1 MAEEGTD
8 AKGQGDAQTA
18 PAGVSSPPATDPD
31 GLVPTVEGIPTMVDP
46 DSGAAPPGGAKPEG
60 KEEGKEEP
68 KAEGKEEGDKKGA
81 EEDTPFHEHPRFTQL
96 NDRMK
101 TAESRNTQ
109 LEGEIRSLKE
119 KPSGDAPAK
128 RKQGELPFKDTSEMK
143 PEELIEWQ
151 NEDPHGYR
159 KNLVAEAE
167 YNIERK
173 MDGKLARERE
183 DTAVESTYEG
193 FAKDNPEFDEMWDRG
208 EIQRF
213 MEKNLGHNAISAYLV
228 LTKDKT
234 VKDAKAEAEKEI
246 QDNLRAKRESQVLT
260 SGPSAAAAAT
270 AANQPDPEL
279 LDTKKHGGLTSV
291 LAKRSEERQKKRG
304 W

>member
-46 DSGAAPPGGAKPEG
+46 DSGAAPPGGAKHEG

-128 RKQGELPFKDTSEMK
+128 GKEGELPFKDTSEMK
-143 PEELIEWQ
+143 PEELIEWSK
-151 NEDPHGYR
+151 NEMAAYKYPRSITIKDELPM
-159 KNLVAEAE
+159 NAT
-167 YNIERK
+167 
-173 MDGKLARERE
+173 GKILKR
-183 DTAVESTYEG
+183 
-193 FAKDNPEFDEMWDRG
+193 
-208 EIQRF
+208 
-213 MEKNLGHNAISAYLV
+213 V
-228 LTKDKT
+228 L
-234 VKDAKAEAEKEI
+234 
-246 QDNLRAKRESQVLT
+246 RES
-260 SGPSAAAAAT
+260 G
-270 AANQPDPEL
+270 
-279 LDTKKHGGLTSV
+279 
-291 LAKRSEERQKKRG
+291 
-304 W
+304 